1 MLHEQS
7 SALHWGIL
15 IGTQSLVLCIKKNL
29 LNILLSAILLYYHFT
44 ATLLEKVVCSLPLLH
59 HLPFSHLISS
69 QQTFCSTIDRDC
81 TLRSPMI
88 CMFSHL
94 TVIFLFSSL
103 QTCQQH
109 GIILSSWKATL
120 FLALRYFTLLFFPL
134 SLLAIFFF
142 FLTILCQTSVLKS
155 LKVWSWDSFSSLL
168 TLCQQVI
175 LSSSVAL
182 KNIHIF
188 GYSEL
193 YFPSLQLYSK
203 LTFRSN

>member
-1 MLHEQS
+1 MRQKLPHLCNTKSTSLPLTLTIISAFLPALMKDRSSPIQSSVSTAPYTHQLLNPKKKFPPANRTLLMLHEQS
-7 SALHWGIL
+7 SALHWSIL

-81 TLRSPMI
+81 TLRSRMI

-103 QTCQQH
+103 
-109 GIILSSWKATL
+109 
-120 FLALRYFTLLFFPL
+120 
-134 SLLAIFFF
+134 
-142 FLTILCQTSVLKS
+142 
-155 LKVWSWDSFSSLL
+155 
-168 TLCQQVI
+168 
-175 LSSSVAL
+175 
-182 KNIHIF
+182 
-188 GYSEL
+188 
-193 YFPSLQLYSK
+193 
-203 LTFRSN
+203 

>member
-7 SALHWGIL
+7 SALHWSIL

-142 FLTILCQTSVLKS
+142 FSDYSLSDLSIEKPQSLELGFLLFFINTLSVGDFIQFRGFKE
-155 LKVWSWDSFSSLL
+155 
-168 TLCQQVI
+168 
-175 LSSSVAL
+175 
-182 KNIHIF
+182 
-188 GYSEL
+188 YP
-193 YFPSLQLYSK
+193 YFRL
-203 LTFRSN
+203 F